1 MGAARGA
8 AAAAALLTVYL
19 YLSWF
24 GPQPNPNP
32 NPDQVW
38 RQLLQRL
45 WTDALCRLRQALGTT
60 LFSPSEIGARF
71 CGVVSDLLREMG
83 TLVHRGGSGPSRE
96 WMQRRAA
103 GLQATLAL
111 RDLSTARLV
120 EVYHGLQD
128 SGSTKQLAPLALLAM
143 RMDQAH
149 GGP

>member
-1 MGAARGA
+1 MHFTMRM
-8 AAAAALLTVYL
+8 LQRFWT
-19 YLSWF
+19 
-24 GPQPNPNP
+24 PNPNP
-32 NPDQVW
+32 NPNPNQVW

-45 WTDALCRLRQALGTT
+45 WTDALCRLRQALGTA

-71 CGVVSDLLREMG
+71 CGVVSDLLREMC

-111 RDLSTARLV
+111 RDLSTGRLL
-120 EVYHGLQD
+120 EVYHALHD
-128 SGSTKQLAPLALLAM
+128 SGATKQLAPLALLAM